1 MQIKVLLRLFLSS
14 FLRTGEQISRVLANC
29 GGAENYRCCSTAVNS
44 KKKKKK
50 IGVSEKIL
58 LFSELTPG
66 INQQFGSARSLSASL
81 WPENSKWQR
90 MSEKLF
96 NCGGC

>member
-14 FLRTGEQISRVLANC
+14 FLRTGEQISRVLANH

-44 KKKKKK
+44 KKKKK

-81 WPENSKWQR
+81 WPENSK
-90 MSEKLF
+90 
-96 NCGGC
+96 